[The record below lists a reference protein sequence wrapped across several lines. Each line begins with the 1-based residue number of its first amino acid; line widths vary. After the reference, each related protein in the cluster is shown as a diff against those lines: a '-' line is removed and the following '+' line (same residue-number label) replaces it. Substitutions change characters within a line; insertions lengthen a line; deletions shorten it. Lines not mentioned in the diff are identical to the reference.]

1 MKPESVLV
9 PLLDAIWENEAR
21 NETDYDQ
28 ILTREVKTNRENA
41 AWACFLGLL
50 LGALLGIELGALFGR
65 AIGVFS

>member
-28 ILTREVKTNRENA
+28 ILTREVKTNRESGLGLL
-41 AWACFLGLL
+41 LGLL